1 MKDPPRRSGGTAAEG
16 KMLQSRNFFIRKNKI
31 MDNRLKNRMQMMA
44 VVLLM
49 MYVNAPFYI
58 RSMETVHKML
68 YYAFAVGP
76 PCVVLCKKYGGGRKY
91 CDKTVFL
98 AGICWV
104 VYFITGAVLIPVT
117 HTSDFEF
124 AVSLGRS
131 LLGIFAM
138 YSVCHIWEGLYRK
151 GTIRH
156 NIMDIYIY
164 AAACYAAGTV
174 LFLIV
179 PGLRQAWTGFIAD
192 YGGMEYAVRSE
203 YRTRFG
209 FAGFSNFS
217 VSYFIAMAFVCY
229 LCNYCIMKQ
238 GKASR
243 SGRLCS
249 QLFLLA
255 GSLFYGRVGAV
266 AVIVLTLVYSLYSF
280 FVRGDR
286 SQLVCALMAGFL
298 LLPVLV
304 IAGGMQADSVAGS
317 PSGWVFEPL
326 IHLMQRKG
334 FRTESS
340 DAVLGFYKNFHP
352 DIRILLWGT
361 GEWSWYKSDV
371 GFMKHIY
378 YGGLAYTIALYG
390 LVMFAM
396 AIVLRKVRS
405 SGQNHMALTG
415 MLFMISFII
424 FELKGEVTLAFIKAM
439 IPLYI
444 GVAQKSVNPDRAHSS
459 VSAGRKAAYE

>member
-1 MKDPPRRSGGTAAEG
+1 
-16 KMLQSRNFFIRKNKI
+16 
-31 MDNRLKNRMQMMA
+31 
-44 VVLLM
+44 
-49 MYVNAPFYI
+49 
-58 RSMETVHKML
+58 
-68 YYAFAVGP
+68 
-76 PCVVLCKKYGGGRKY
+76 
-91 CDKTVFL
+91 
-98 AGICWV
+98 
-104 VYFITGAVLIPVT
+104 
-117 HTSDFEF
+117 
-124 AVSLGRS
+124 
-131 LLGIFAM
+131 
-138 YSVCHIWEGLYRK
+138 
-151 GTIRH
+151 
-156 NIMDIYIY
+156 
-164 AAACYAAGTV
+164 
-174 LFLIV
+174 
-179 PGLRQAWTGFIAD
+179 
-192 YGGMEYAVRSE
+192 
-203 YRTRFG
+203 
-209 FAGFSNFS
+209 
-217 VSYFIAMAFVCY
+217 
-229 LCNYCIMKQ
+229 
-238 GKASR
+238 
-243 SGRLCS
+243 
-249 QLFLLA
+249 
-255 GSLFYGRVGAV
+255 
-266 AVIVLTLVYSLYSF
+266 
-280 FVRGDR
+280 
-286 SQLVCALMAGFL
+286 
-298 LLPVLV
+298 
-304 IAGGMQADSVAGS
+304 MQADSVAGS

-352 DIRILLWGT
+352 NIRILLWGT